1 MANAILFIFFPTA
14 LQQIGLYLVFVKM
27 KKHTTTSIKDSRVA
41 VVGSGIAGLSAAI
54 RAAVAGAE
62 VHVYEQN
69 SYTGGKVTA
78 FQKDGFRFDA
88 GPSLFTLPN
97 LVDDLFKL
105 AGENPRDYFNYH
117 VHNTVC
123 NYFWRDGTRFS
134 MYPQLEKNIDVISK
148 NFSSLEAS
156 RVADYFSD
164 AAKKYNLTSPYF
176 LENSLHKPSTFMTLE
191 VLKVLRAIP
200 SLGLFSSLDEENKK
214 YFKDPKLV
222 QLFNR
227 YATYNGSSPFLTPG
241 IMQMITHL
249 EHGLGTY
256 LPKGGMHEISQS
268 LTRLAL
274 KLGVEFHLGHK
285 VEKLNSVQNKMVGIQ
300 VNGIEHPCDTIFVNS
315 DVKHA
320 YSHLLSPELKRPKKT
335 LKQEPSS
342 SALIFYW
349 GINGSFPQ
357 LDLHNIFFSD
367 NYEKEFEAIQHNGAF
382 WEDPTVYVNITSKL
396 EDTDAP
402 KGHENWFVMIN
413 VPSNQGQPWD
423 EIIPKVK
430 NSILQRLTQELG
442 VDIKPLILTEE
453 LLDPRS
459 IERKTSS
466 VGGALYGTS
475 SNDRMAA
482 FLRHP
487 NKKSGVHGLYFC
499 GGSAHPGGGVPLC
512 LLSGKIATDWW
523 LEDDE

>member
-1 MANAILFIFFPTA
+1 
-14 LQQIGLYLVFVKM
+14 M

-105 AGENPRDYFNYH
+105 AVENPRDYFNYH

-134 MYPQLEKNIDVISK
+134 MYPQLEKNIEVISK

-200 SLGLFSSLDEENKK
+200 SLGLFSTLDEENKK

-342 SALIFYW
+342 SALIFY
-349 GINGSFPQ
+349 
-357 LDLHNIFFSD
+357 
-367 NYEKEFEAIQHNGAF
+367 
-382 WEDPTVYVNITSKL
+382 
-396 EDTDAP
+396 
-402 KGHENWFVMIN
+402 
-413 VPSNQGQPWD
+413 
-423 EIIPKVK
+423 
-430 NSILQRLTQELG
+430 
-442 VDIKPLILTEE
+442 
-453 LLDPRS
+453 
-459 IERKTSS
+459 
-466 VGGALYGTS
+466 
-475 SNDRMAA
+475 
-482 FLRHP
+482 
-487 NKKSGVHGLYFC
+487 
-499 GGSAHPGGGVPLC
+499 
-512 LLSGKIATDWW
+512 
-523 LEDDE
+523 